1 MLVGQTPLFQ
11 TTVERIDALAE
22 GVKRITLRS
31 HDGTPLPSWSPG
43 AHIDVGLPGGLIR
56 QYSLCG
62 HVSDG
67 EHWQFAVLRE
77 PQSRG
82 GSSWIHER
90 LNNGDTLQV
99 RGPRNEFP
107 LADALEYVFV
117 AGGIGITPLL
127 PMIREVS
134 TRMVPWHLT
143 YGGRRIK

>member
-1 MLVGQTPLFQ
+1 MLIGETPLFQ
-11 TTVERIDALAE
+11 TTVERIDGLAE
-22 GVKRITLRS
+22 GVKRITPRS

-43 AHIDVGLPGGLIR
+43 AHSDVGLPGGLIR